1 MNESYV
7 LTQEDLDPG
16 LDGHDFPAV
25 KVAGN
30 VDPAV
35 LSSLL
40 SCGWQKSPFYNTEP
54 NNALA
59 LRYGPNAFMDF
70 FMVYTTPSST
80 RHQISSA
87 IQRRATSMSR
97 R

>member
-25 KVAGN
+25 KAAGN

-59 LRYGPNAFMDF
+59 LRYGPNAFMDGLA
-70 FMVYTTPSST
+70 SST
-80 RHQISSA
+80 RHQLSSA
-87 IQRRATSMSR
+87 TQRRATSTSR

>member
-70 FMVYTTPSST
+70 FMVYTTRLFYAPSNFIGNPT
-80 RHQISSA
+80 SSYFYE
-87 IQRRATSMSR
+87 
-97 R
+97 